1 MVRTGNTFDRSAA
14 GGFERI
20 NKTKEDQLTE
30 LPQDIAAEL
39 ASTAKAIAAPGKGIL
54 AADESTGTI
63 QKRFNSIGV
72 QNDETLRAAYRDLL
86 FSTEGLGQ
94 YISGCILFEETLFQK
109 NAAGVPM
116 VDLLK
121 KQGIIPGI
129 KVDKG
134 LETIPRT
141 DDEKA
146 TMGIDSLAE
155 RCQRYYAAGARFAK
169 WRAVLSINQSQGKP
183 SDRSVAEVA
192 YGLARYAAICQQS
205 RLVPIV
211 EPEILT
217 DGTHDITVCAQVT
230 EKVLAAVFKQL
241 SDHGVMLE
249 GALLKPNMVT
259 PGSDCPI
266 KAKPEE
272 VAFYT
277 IRSLARTVPPAI
289 PGVTF
294 LSGGQSEE
302 EASVNLNAMNR
313 MGPHPWALTFS
324 YGRALQASTLKAWGG
339 KEENKAKAQAVL
351 LERAQANSEAQLGTY
366 AGNASGTVA
375 AQSLFEKHYVY

>member
-1 MVRTGNTFDRSAA
+1 M
-14 GGFERI
+14 
-20 NKTKEDQLTE
+20 E
-30 LPQDIAAEL
+30 LPQDVAKEL
-39 ASTAKAIAAPGKGIL
+39 AATAKAIAAPGKGIL
-54 AADESTGTI
+54 AADECTGTI
-63 QKRFNSIGV
+63 QKRFNSINV
-72 QNDETLRAAYRDLL
+72 ENNETNRAAYRDLL

-109 NAAGVPM
+109 NAAGESM
-116 VDLLK
+116 VELLK
-121 KQGIIPGI
+121 KQNIIPGI

-146 TMGIDSLAE
+146 TMGLDGLAE

-169 WRAVLSINQSQGKP
+169 WRAVLSINHSQGKP
-183 SDRSVAEVA
+183 SDRSIAEVA
-192 YGLARYAAICQQS
+192 YGLARYAAICQQN

-217 DGTHDITVCAQVT
+217 DGSHDITVCAQVT
-230 EKVLAAVFKQL
+230 EKTLAAVFKQL
-241 SDHGVMLE
+241 SDQGVLLE

-277 IRSLARTVPPAI
+277 VRSLARTVPPAL

-313 MGPHPWALTFS
+313 IGPHPWALTFS
-324 YGRALQASTLKAWGG
+324 YGRALQASTLQAWGG
-339 KEENKAKAQAVL
+339 KAENKVKAQTML
-351 LERAQANSEAQLGTY
+351 LKRAQANSEAQLGVY
-366 AGNASGTVA
+366 AGDAGGAGASKSK
-375 AQSLFEKHYVY
+375 SLFEKHYVY

>member
-1 MVRTGNTFDRSAA
+1 M
-14 GGFERI
+14 
-20 NKTKEDQLTE
+20 E
-30 LPQDIAAEL
+30 LPQDIAKEL
-39 ASTAKAIAAPGKGIL
+39 AATAKAIASPGKGIL

-63 QKRFNSIGV
+63 QKRFDSIKV
-72 QNDETLRAAYRDLL
+72 KNDESNRAAYRDLL
-86 FSTEGLGQ
+86 FTTEGLGQ

-109 NAAGVPM
+109 NSAGVPM

-141 DDEKA
+141 DEEKA
-146 TMGIDSLAE
+146 TMGLDGLAE
-155 RCQRYYAAGARFAK
+155 RCKKYYAAGARFAK
-169 WRAVLSINQSQGKP
+169 WRAVLSINAAQGKP
-183 SDRSVAEVA
+183 SERSIAEVA
-192 YGLARYAAICQQS
+192 YGLARYASICQQN

-217 DGTHDITVCAQVT
+217 DGAHDITTCARVT

-241 SDHGVMLE
+241 SDQGVMLE

-259 PGSDCPI
+259 PGADCPT

-272 VAFYT
+272 VAFFT
-277 IRSLARTVPPAI
+277 VRSLARTVPPAL

-302 EASVNLNAMNR
+302 EATLNLNAMNK
-313 MGPHPWALTFS
+313 MGPHPWALSFS
-324 YGRALQASTLKAWGG
+324 YGRALQASTLQAWGG
-339 KEENKAKAQAVL
+339 NNENKAKAQEVL
-351 LERAQANSEAQLGTY
+351 LKRAKANSEAQLGTY
-366 AGNASGTVA
+366 AGDAAGTGA
-375 AQSLFEKHYVY
+375 GKSLYEKNYVY

>member
-1 MVRTGNTFDRSAA
+1 M
-14 GGFERI
+14 
-20 NKTKEDQLTE
+20 E
-30 LPQDIAAEL
+30 LPQDVAKEL
-39 ASTAKAIAAPGKGIL
+39 AATAKAIAAPGKGIL
-54 AADESTGTI
+54 AADECTGTI
-63 QKRFNSIGV
+63 QKRFNSINV
-72 QNDETLRAAYRDLL
+72 ENNETNRAAYRDLL

-109 NAAGVPM
+109 NAAGESM
-116 VDLLK
+116 VELLK
-121 KQGIIPGI
+121 KQNIIPGI

-146 TMGIDSLAE
+146 TMGLDGLAE

-183 SDRSVAEVA
+183 SDRSIAEVA
-192 YGLARYAAICQQS
+192 YGLARYAAICQQN

-217 DGTHDITVCAQVT
+217 DGSHDITVCAQVT
-230 EKVLAAVFKQL
+230 EKTLAAVFKQL
-241 SDHGVMLE
+241 SDQGVLLE

-277 IRSLARTVPPAI
+277 VRSLARTVPPAL

-313 MGPHPWALTFS
+313 IGPHPWALTFS
-324 YGRALQASTLKAWGG
+324 YGRALQASTLQAWRGKA
-339 KEENKAKAQAVL
+339 ENKVKAQTML
-351 LERAQANSEAQLGTY
+351 LKRAQANSEAQLGVY
-366 AGNASGTVA
+366 AGDAGGAGVSK
-375 AQSLFEKHYVY
+375 SLFEKHYVY

>member
-1 MVRTGNTFDRSAA
+1 M
-14 GGFERI
+14 
-20 NKTKEDQLTE
+20 E
-30 LPQDIAAEL
+30 LPQDIAKEL
-39 ASTAKAIAAPGKGIL
+39 AATAKAIASPGKGIL

-63 QKRFNSIGV
+63 QKRFNSIKV
-72 QNDETLRAAYRDLL
+72 QNDEANRAFYRDLL
-86 FSTEGLGQ
+86 FSAEDLGQ

-109 NAAGVPM
+109 NQAGVPM
-116 VDLLK
+116 VELLQ

-141 DDEKA
+141 DEEKA
-146 TMGIDSLAE
+146 TMGLDGLAE
-155 RCQRYYAAGARFAK
+155 RCQKYYAAGARFAK
-169 WRAVLSINQSQGKP
+169 WRAVLTINPSQGKP
-183 SDRSVAEVA
+183 SDRSIAEVA
-192 YGLARYAAICQQS
+192 YGLARYAAICQQN

-217 DGTHDITVCAQVT
+217 DGAHDITVCSQVT

-241 SDHGVMLE
+241 NDQGVLLE

-259 PGSDCPI
+259 PGSDCPV

-272 VAFYT
+272 IAFYT
-277 IRSLARTVPPAI
+277 VRSLARTVPPAL

-302 EASVNLNAMNR
+302 EATVNLNAMNR

-324 YGRALQASTLKAWGG
+324 YGRALQASTLQAWGG
-339 KEENKAKAQAVL
+339 KPENKAKAQAEL
-351 LERAQANSEAQLGTY
+351 LKRAKANSEAQLGTY
-366 AGNASGTVA
+366 GGDAGGAGATNT
-375 AQSLFEKHYVY
+375 LFEKNYVY

>member
-1 MVRTGNTFDRSAA
+1 M
-14 GGFERI
+14 
-20 NKTKEDQLTE
+20 E
-30 LPQDIAAEL
+30 LPQSIANEL
-39 ASTAKAIAAPGKGIL
+39 AATAKAIAAPGKGIL

-63 QKRFNSIGV
+63 QKRFDSIKL
-72 QNDETLRAAYRDLL
+72 QNDEANRAAYRDLL

-94 YISGCILFEETLFQK
+94 FISGCILFEETLFQK
-109 NAAGVPM
+109 NQDGVLM

-146 TMGIDSLAE
+146 TMGLDGLAE
-155 RCQRYYAAGARFAK
+155 RCQKYYAAGARFAK
-169 WRAVLSINQSQGKP
+169 WRAVLSIDPSQGKP
-183 SDRSVAEVA
+183 SDRSIAEVA
-192 YGLARYAAICQQS
+192 YGLARYAAICQQN

-217 DGTHDITVCAQVT
+217 DGTHDIATCAQVT

-241 SDHGVMLE
+241 SDQGVMLE

-259 PGSDCPI
+259 PGSECPT

-272 VAFYT
+272 IAFYT
-277 IRSLARTVPPAI
+277 IRSLARTVPPAL
-289 PGVTF
+289 PGITF

-302 EASVNLNAMNR
+302 EASANLNAMNK

-324 YGRALQASTLKAWGG
+324 YGRALQASTLQAWSGNA
-339 KEENKAKAQAVL
+339 ENKAKAQAAL
-351 LERAQANSEAQLGTY
+351 LKRAKANSEAQLGTY
-366 AGNASGTVA
+366 AGGAGGGGA
-375 AQSLFEKHYVY
+375 AVSLFEKHYVY